1 MRVGKE
7 VKRQIL
13 AEDLKRRRPQ
23 PAAMSDNERKSL
35 YDNLMT
41 LPRDKQVPALRSA
54 GLTAEADALEQKMAE
69 EHLEELRRQKLES
82 INALPEDERMYELI
96 AAGFTDEAKALS
108 EKLAA
113 ETTIDEDDAKVE
125 EQTEDIPDVVEKAA
139 EPEVKEEAPKRKG
152 RPKKQKK

>member
-1 MRVGKE
+1 MRIGKE
-7 VKRQIL
+7 VKRQVL

-23 PAAMSDNERKSL
+23 SAAMSDDERKSL

-82 INALPEDERMYELI
+82 INALPEDERMSELI

-113 ETTIDEDDAKVE
+113 EITTDDDGKVE
-125 EQTEDIPDVVEKAA
+125 EQTEEFPDVVEKAA

-152 RPKKQKK
+152 RPRKQKK

>member
-7 VKRQIL
+7 VQRQVL

-23 PAAMSDNERKSL
+23 TAAMSDDERKSL

-54 GLTAEADALEQKMAE
+54 GLTAEADALEQRMAE

-82 INALPEDERMYELI
+82 INALPEDERMSELI

-113 ETTIDEDDAKVE
+113 ETNDDAKVE
-125 EQTEDIPDVVEKAA
+125 EQTEELPDVVEKAA
-139 EPEVKEEAPKRKG
+139 ETEVKEEAPKRKG

>member
-7 VKRQIL
+7 VQRQVL

-23 PAAMSDNERKSL
+23 TAAMSDDERKRL

-82 INALPEDERMYELI
+82 INALPEDERMSELI

-113 ETTIDEDDAKVE
+113 ETTTDDDAKVE
-125 EQTEDIPDVVEKAA
+125 EQTEELPDVVEKAA

>member
-1 MRVGKE
+1 MRIGKE
-7 VKRQIL
+7 VKRQVL
-13 AEDLKRRRPQ
+13 AEDLKRRKPQ
-23 PAAMSDNERKSL
+23 QAAMSDDERKRL

-82 INALPEDERMYELI
+82 INALPEDERMSELI

-108 EKLAA
+108 EKLSA
-113 ETTIDEDDAKVE
+113 ETTTDDDAKVE
-125 EQTEDIPDVVEKAA
+125 EQTEELPDVVEKAA

>member
-1 MRVGKE
+1 M
-7 VKRQIL
+7 KRQVL
-13 AEDLKRRRPQ
+13 AEDLKRRKPQ
-23 PAAMSDNERKSL
+23 PAVMSDDERKRL

-82 INALPEDERMYELI
+82 INALPEDERMSELI

-113 ETTIDEDDAKVE
+113 ETTTDDDGKVE
-125 EQTEDIPDVVEKAA
+125 EQTEELPDVVEKAA

>member
-1 MRVGKE
+1 MRIGKE
-7 VKRQIL
+7 VKRQVL
-13 AEDLKRRRPQ
+13 AEDLKRRKPQ
-23 PAAMSDNERKSL
+23 PAAMSDDERKSL

-82 INALPEDERMYELI
+82 INALPEDERMSELI
-96 AAGFTDEAKALS
+96 ANGFTDEAKALS

-113 ETTIDEDDAKVE
+113 ETTTDDDAKVE
-125 EQTEDIPDVVEKAA
+125 EQTEELPDVVENAA

-152 RPKKQKK
+152 RPKKRKK

>member
-1 MRVGKE
+1 MRIGKE
-7 VKRQIL
+7 VKRQVL

-23 PAAMSDNERKSL
+23 PAVMSDDERKSL

-82 INALPEDERMYELI
+82 INALPEDERMSELI

-113 ETTIDEDDAKVE
+113 ETTTDDDAKVE
-125 EQTEDIPDVVEKAA
+125 EQTEEFPDVVEKAA

>member
-7 VKRQIL
+7 VQRQVL

-23 PAAMSDNERKSL
+23 TAAMSDDERKRL

-69 EHLEELRRQKLES
+69 EHLEELRSQKRES
-82 INALPEDERMYELI
+82 INALPEDERMSELI

-113 ETTIDEDDAKVE
+113 ETNTDEDAKVD

-139 EPEVKEEAPKRKG
+139 ESEVKEETPKRKG

>member
-1 MRVGKE
+1 MRIGKE
-7 VKRQIL
+7 VKRQVL

-23 PAAMSDNERKSL
+23 SAAMSDDERKSL

-82 INALPEDERMYELI
+82 INALPEDERMSELI
-96 AAGFTDEAKALS
+96 ANGFTEEAKALS

-113 ETTIDEDDAKVE
+113 ETTTDDEAKVD
-125 EQTEDIPDVVEKAA
+125 EQTEELPDVVEKAA

-152 RPKKQKK
+152 RPKKHKK

>member
-7 VKRQIL
+7 VKRQVL

-23 PAAMSDNERKSL
+23 PAAMSDDERKSL

-69 EHLEELRRQKLES
+69 EHLEELRRQKLDA
-82 INALPEDERMYELI
+82 INALPEDERMSELI
-96 AAGFTDEAKALS
+96 ANGFTDEAKALS

-113 ETTIDEDDAKVE
+113 ETTTDDAKAE
-125 EQTEDIPDVVEKAA
+125 EQTEELPDVVGKAA

-152 RPKKQKK
+152 RPKKRK

>member
-7 VKRQIL
+7 VQRQVL

-23 PAAMSDNERKSL
+23 TAAMSDDERKRL

-69 EHLEELRRQKLES
+69 EHLEELRSQKLES
-82 INALPEDERMYELI
+82 INALPEDERMSELI

-113 ETTIDEDDAKVE
+113 ETNTDEDAKVD

-139 EPEVKEEAPKRKG
+139 ESEVKEETPKRKG

>member
-1 MRVGKE
+1 M
-7 VKRQIL
+7 KRQVL

-23 PAAMSDNERKSL
+23 PAAMSDEERKSL

-82 INALPEDERMYELI
+82 INALPEDERMSELI

-113 ETTIDEDDAKVE
+113 ETTTDDDAKVE
-125 EQTEDIPDVVEKAA
+125 EQTEELPDVVEKAA

>member
-1 MRVGKE
+1 MRIGKE

-82 INALPEDERMYELI
+82 INALPEDERMSELI
-96 AAGFTDEAKALS
+96 AAGFTDEAKVLS

-113 ETTIDEDDAKVE
+113 ETTTDDDAKVE
-125 EQTEDIPDVVEKAA
+125 EQTEELPDVVEKAA

>member
-1 MRVGKE
+1 MRIGKE
-7 VKRQIL
+7 VKRQVL

-23 PAAMSDNERKSL
+23 PAVMSDDERKSL

-54 GLTAEADALEQKMAE
+54 GLTAEADALEQRMAE

-82 INALPEDERMYELI
+82 INALPEDERMSELI

-113 ETTIDEDDAKVE
+113 ETTTDDDAKVE
-125 EQTEDIPDVVEKAA
+125 EQTEELPDVVEKAA

>member
-1 MRVGKE
+1 MRIGKE
-7 VKRQIL
+7 VKRQVL
-13 AEDLKRRRPQ
+13 AEDLKRRRPL
-23 PAAMSDNERKSL
+23 PAAMSDDERKSL

-54 GLTAEADALEQKMAE
+54 GLIAEADALEQRMAE

-82 INALPEDERMYELI
+82 INALPEDERMSELI

-113 ETTIDEDDAKVE
+113 EITTDDDAKVE
-125 EQTEDIPDVVEKAA
+125 EQTEELPDVVEKAA

-152 RPKKQKK
+152 RPKKRKK

>member
-1 MRVGKE
+1 
-7 VKRQIL
+7 
-13 AEDLKRRRPQ
+13 
-23 PAAMSDNERKSL
+23 MSDDERKRL

-82 INALPEDERMYELI
+82 INALPEDERMSELI

-113 ETTIDEDDAKVE
+113 ETTTDDDAKVE
-125 EQTEDIPDVVEKAA
+125 EQTEELPDVVEKAA

>member
-7 VKRQIL
+7 VQRQVL

-23 PAAMSDNERKSL
+23 PAAMSDEERKSL

-82 INALPEDERMYELI
+82 INALPEDERMSELI
-96 AAGFTDEAKALS
+96 ANGFTEEAKALS
-108 EKLAA
+108 EKLVA
-113 ETTIDEDDAKVE
+113 ETTTDDDAKVE
-125 EQTEDIPDVVEKAA
+125 EQTEELPDVVEKAA
-139 EPEVKEEAPKRKG
+139 EPKIKEEAPKRKG

>member
-1 MRVGKE
+1 MRIGKE
-7 VKRQIL
+7 VKRQVL
-13 AEDLKRRRPQ
+13 AEDLKRRKPQ
-23 PAAMSDNERKSL
+23 PAVMSDDERKRL

-82 INALPEDERMYELI
+82 INALQEDERMSELI

-113 ETTIDEDDAKVE
+113 ETTDDDAKVE
-125 EQTEDIPDVVEKAA
+125 EQTEELPDVVEKAA

>member
-1 MRVGKE
+1 M
-7 VKRQIL
+7 KRQVL
-13 AEDLKRRRPQ
+13 AEDLKRRKPQ
-23 PAAMSDNERKSL
+23 PAVMSDDERKSL

-54 GLTAEADALEQKMAE
+54 GLTAEADALEQRMAE

-82 INALPEDERMYELI
+82 INALPEDERMSELI

-113 ETTIDEDDAKVE
+113 ETTTDDDAKVE

-139 EPEVKEEAPKRKG
+139 EPEVKEESPKRKG

>member
-1 MRVGKE
+1 M
-7 VKRQIL
+7 KRQVL
-13 AEDLKRRRPQ
+13 AEDLKRRKPQ
-23 PAAMSDNERKSL
+23 PAVMSDDERKRL

-82 INALPEDERMYELI
+82 INALPEDERMSELI

-113 ETTIDEDDAKVE
+113 ETTDDDAKVE
-125 EQTEDIPDVVEKAA
+125 EQTEELPDVVEKAA

>member
-7 VKRQIL
+7 VQRQVL
-13 AEDLKRRRPQ
+13 AEDLKRRKPQ
-23 PAAMSDNERKSL
+23 PAAMSDDERKSL

-69 EHLEELRRQKLES
+69 EHLEELRSQKLES
-82 INALPEDERMYELI
+82 INALPEDERMSELI

-113 ETTIDEDDAKVE
+113 ETNTDEDAKVE
-125 EQTEDIPDVVEKAA
+125 EQTEELPDVVEKAA

>member
-1 MRVGKE
+1 MRIGKE

-13 AEDLKRRRPQ
+13 AEDLKRRKPQ
-23 PAAMSDNERKSL
+23 TAAMSDDERKSL

-82 INALPEDERMYELI
+82 INALPEDERMSELI
-96 AAGFTDEAKALS
+96 AAGFIDEAKALS
-108 EKLAA
+108 EKLSA
-113 ETTIDEDDAKVE
+113 ETTTDDDAKVE
-125 EQTEDIPDVVEKAA
+125 EQTEERPDVVEKAA
-139 EPEVKEEAPKRKG
+139 EPVVKEEAPKRKG

>member
-1 MRVGKE
+1 MRIGKE
-7 VKRQIL
+7 VKRQVL
-13 AEDLKRRRPQ
+13 AEDLKRRKPQ
-23 PAAMSDNERKSL
+23 PSVMSDDERKRL

-82 INALPEDERMYELI
+82 INALPEDERMSELI

-113 ETTIDEDDAKVE
+113 ETTTDDDAKVE

>member
-1 MRVGKE
+1 MRIGKE
-7 VKRQIL
+7 VKRQVL

-23 PAAMSDNERKSL
+23 PAVMSDDERKSL

-82 INALPEDERMYELI
+82 INALPEDERMSELI

-113 ETTIDEDDAKVE
+113 ETTTDDDAKVE
-125 EQTEDIPDVVEKAA
+125 EQTEELPDVVEKAA

>member
-1 MRVGKE
+1 MRIGKE
-7 VKRQIL
+7 VKRQVL

-23 PAAMSDNERKSL
+23 PAAMSDDERKSL

-82 INALPEDERMYELI
+82 INALPEDERMSELI

-113 ETTIDEDDAKVE
+113 ETTTDDDAKVE
-125 EQTEDIPDVVEKAA
+125 EQTEEIPDVVEKAA

-152 RPKKQKK
+152 RPKKRKK

>member
-1 MRVGKE
+1 M
-7 VKRQIL
+7 KRQVL

-23 PAAMSDNERKSL
+23 PAVMSDDERKSL

-82 INALPEDERMYELI
+82 INALPEDERMSELI
-96 AAGFTDEAKALS
+96 ANGFTDEAKALS

-113 ETTIDEDDAKVE
+113 EKVSEESAEDADMPEEAPESVE
-125 EQTEDIPDVVEKAA
+125 ETA
-139 EPEVKEEAPKRKG
+139 EPEVNEEAPKRKG

>member
-7 VKRQIL
+7 VKRQVL

-23 PAAMSDNERKSL
+23 TAAMSDDERKRL

-41 LPRDKQVPALRSA
+41 LPMDKQVPALRSA

-69 EHLEELRRQKLES
+69 EHLEELRSQKLES
-82 INALPEDERMYELI
+82 INALPEDERMSELI

-113 ETTIDEDDAKVE
+113 ETNTDEDAKVE
-125 EQTEDIPDVVEKAA
+125 EQTEELPDVVEKAA

>member
-1 MRVGKE
+1 M
-7 VKRQIL
+7 KRQVL

-23 PAAMSDNERKSL
+23 PAVMSDDERKSL

-82 INALPEDERMYELI
+82 INALPEDERMSELI

-113 ETTIDEDDAKVE
+113 ETTTDDDAKVE
-125 EQTEDIPDVVEKAA
+125 EHTEELPDVVEKAA